1 MAKTEGRIGPQSNEK
16 ETRQRLGELLEPQIV
31 DILTNQMRIKSTKT
45 ISKIKKYKKLIYN
58 FLPGA
63 RMCK

>member
-1 MAKTEGRIGPQSNEK
+1 MPKTKRGTGPQSKE

-31 DILTNQMRIKSTKT
+31 DILKNQMRIKSIKT
-45 ISKIKKYKKLIYN
+45 ISKIKKYKNLIYY
-58 FLPGA
+58 FLSGA

>member
-31 DILTNQMRIKSTKT
+31 DILKNQMRIKLIKT
-45 ISKIKKYKKLIYN
+45 ISKIKKYKNLIYY
-58 FLPGA
+58 FLSGA